1 MEKVL
6 ILCDNNKNINNV
18 DNYLKSDRYKDL
30 NIVLSSSIDDINNEN
45 ISSVIYISECQRY
58 NANLENG
65 SIVVVNEAF
74 TNINGEDKRLLSSFS
89 LNYYLTEASEKLNKA
104 ISIVNVSSDD
114 SFKDQLYN
122 KYTCLAINKNVYNI
136 FNEALLLNKKVSCLL
151 KIEDDLSTN
160 YSDIIEIVLESLL

>member
-6 ILCDNNKNINNV
+6 ILCDNNENISKVN
-18 DNYLKSDRYKDL
+18 NYLKSDKYKNLD
-30 NIVLSSSIDDINNEN
+30 IVSSCSINDINNDD
-45 ISSVIYISECQRY
+45 ISSVIYIGECQRY

-65 SIVVVNEAF
+65 SIILVNEVF
-74 TNINGEDKRLLSSFS
+74 TNINGEDKRILSSFG

-104 ISIVNVSSDD
+104 ISIVNISSNDD
-114 SFKDQLYN
+114 LKDQMYN
-122 KYTCLAINKNVYNI
+122 KYTCLAVNKNVYNI
-136 FNEALLLNKKVSCLL
+136 FNEALLLNKKFSGLL